1 MQTPEGRGLTMN
13 TRQAKD
19 FLAQQAADQAAL
31 EKVPFSD
38 LEKRMMYFTE
48 SDPSSCD
55 NPIDLNADFEKQ
67 YDTKEYEPKISRLL
81 HHSYKRL
88 KNEDRDKLRYW
99 TEAIDTLR
107 KGDHY
112 VLVFLDADS
121 ELDQQDPRT
130 RVQQGRRTWVVIAW
144 GIGLGIAVVILMMLA
159 IILDHYFLS

>member
-1 MQTPEGRGLTMN
+1 MQTPEGRVTMN

-31 EKVPFSD
+31 EKIPFSD

-48 SDPSSCD
+48 SDPSSCG

-81 HHSYKRL
+81 HHSYTRL
-88 KNEDRDKLRYW
+88 KNEDREKLRYW
-99 TEAIDTLR
+99 NEAIDTLR
-107 KGDHY
+107 NSDHY
-112 VLVFLDADS
+112 VLVLLDADS
-121 ELDQQDPRT
+121 ELDRQDPRT
-130 RVQQGRRTWVVIAW
+130 RVQQDRRTWVVIAW

-159 IILDHYFLS
+159 IILDHYFFS

>member
-1 MQTPEGRGLTMN
+1 MN

-112 VLVFLDADS
+112 VLVLLDADS
-121 ELDQQDPRT
+121 ELDQQ
-130 RVQQGRRTWVVIAW
+130 GRRTWVVVAW

>member
-38 LEKRMMYFTE
+38 LEKRMMYFSE

-81 HHSYKRL
+81 HRSYKRL
-88 KNEDRDKLRYW
+88 KNEDREKLRYW

-112 VLVFLDADS
+112 VLVLLDADS

-159 IILDHYFLS
+159 IILDHYFFS

>member
-1 MQTPEGRGLTMN
+1 MQTPEGRGLTIN

-88 KNEDRDKLRYW
+88 KNGDREKLRDW

-107 KGDHY
+107 KG
-112 VLVFLDADS
+112 
-121 ELDQQDPRT
+121 
-130 RVQQGRRTWVVIAW
+130 
-144 GIGLGIAVVILMMLA
+144 
-159 IILDHYFLS
+159 

>member
-1 MQTPEGRGLTMN
+1 MN

-81 HHSYKRL
+81 HHSYTRL
-88 KNEDRDKLRYW
+88 KNENREKLRYW

-112 VLVFLDADS
+112 VLVLLDADS

-130 RVQQGRRTWVVIAW
+130 RVQRGRRTWVAIAW

-159 IILDHYFLS
+159 IILDHYFSS